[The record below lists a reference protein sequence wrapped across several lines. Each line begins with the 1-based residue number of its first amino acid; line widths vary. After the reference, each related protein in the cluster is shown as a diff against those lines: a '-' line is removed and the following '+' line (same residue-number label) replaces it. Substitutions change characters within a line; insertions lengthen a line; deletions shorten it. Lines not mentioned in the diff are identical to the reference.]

1 VYSFVPAYI
10 SFRDQVPSGQTYKSP
25 GEAYVE
31 GDASSASYFLAG
43 ATMTGGTIVVEGC
56 GSESLQ
62 GDVRF
67 AEASAAFETASM
79 LFYVN
84 LGSSLWHPAGHGS
97 DGCQARVVSLLDQNH
112 RPQGLWAGAEGR
124 WPRLQ
129 WHPWRS
135 DDSSCC
141 CLVRRRVSKPLTLF
155 SHGLC
160 FLTSFAWPPSLQDND
175 DPKRLQ
181 LARQGNRAHGGYC
194 DGATETGGDCGGG
207 PWLLCHHA
215 TQEGPKFPTAFGSSW
230 RRSSCMQVTW
240 CSSMTCPWWRLCP
253 SQQVNSSVLI
263 DTYDDHRMAM
273 AFALTACGGVP
284 VVINDPGCT
293 RKTFPTYFSVLESVV
308 KH

>member
-1 VYSFVPAYI
+1 MLIPILFGAFARFVVYSFVPAYI

-124 WPRLQ
+124 
-129 WHPWRS
+129 
-135 DDSSCC
+135 
-141 CLVRRRVSKPLTLF
+141 
-155 SHGLC
+155 
-160 FLTSFAWPPSLQDND
+160 
-175 DPKRLQ
+175 
-181 LARQGNRAHGGYC
+181 
-194 DGATETGGDCGGG
+194 
-207 PWLLCHHA
+207 
-215 TQEGPKFPTAFGSSW
+215 
-230 RRSSCMQVTW
+230 
-240 CSSMTCPWWRLCP
+240 
-253 SQQVNSSVLI
+253 
-263 DTYDDHRMAM
+263 
-273 AFALTACGGVP
+273 
-284 VVINDPGCT
+284 
-293 RKTFPTYFSVLESVV
+293 
-308 KH
+308 